1 MPNSTP
7 DWWLC
12 NLYSSS
18 KRKIFSEKKTFLRK
32 KIFSKKS
39 FYSSYSKLSNL
50 LTTSSMLKVL
60 IITILCQ
67 GCENKVFAI
76 ISKKAVVSYYYY
88 ILHNYHCTKKTHFY
102 GCDYV
107 SKSNKK
113 AILIRNLLFCTYFK
127 NIAIYIIQLFG
138 KGPFINYV
146 RVYWAFYWP
155 CSK

>member
-1 MPNSTP
+1 MSRKAEHFQIKRNCTHNFRFLTP
-7 DWWLC
+7 SLINDYVTCILPQKERFS
-12 NLYSSS
+12 L
-18 KRKIFSEKKTFLRK
+18 KKKLFSEKK
-32 KIFSKKS
+32 
-39 FYSSYSKLSNL
+39 SSQKNHSTPPTPNSQTYYWSRA
-50 LTTSSMLKVL
+50 MLKVL

-113 AILIRNLLFCTYFK
+113 AILIRNLLFCTHFK
-127 NIAIYIIQLFG
+127 NTIF
-138 KGPFINYV
+138 
-146 RVYWAFYWP
+146 W
-155 CSK
+155 

>member
-1 MPNSTP
+1 MGYLQIKGNCALSLNFLTLPLINDYVTCILPQKERFS
-7 DWWLC
+7 LKKK
-12 NLYSSS
+12 LSS
-18 KRKIFSEKKTFLRK
+18 EK

-50 LTTSSMLKVL
+50 LTASIILKVL

-113 AILIRNLLFCTYFK
+113 AILIRK
-127 NIAIYIIQLFG
+127 
-138 KGPFINYV
+138 K
-146 RVYWAFYWP
+146 
-155 CSK
+155 